1 MKLWFEQL
9 SYTVCI
15 KGIYAWRL
23 YYLRSKARRQ
33 VEALR
38 KFTGN
43 HLTDYPI
50 SMVTAALQTG
60 ISDLNEQLFII
71 GTAKT
76 FDEFLKL
83 DSERVLRKILDQA
96 DKFMQEANDFLT
108 SVGEIK

>member
-1 MKLWFEQL
+1 MKLFEQL

-15 KGIYAWRL
+15 KGFYAWRL

-33 VEALR
+33 IETLR

-43 HLTDYPI
+43 HLTKYPI
-50 SMVTAALQTG
+50 SMVTATLQTA
-60 ISDLNEQLFII
+60 ISELDEQLFII
-71 GTAKT
+71 DTAKT

-83 DSERVLRKILDQA
+83 DTERALRKIQNQA
-96 DKFMQEANDFLT
+96 DQLMQEAHDFLA